1 MTSPQPLREP
11 RRCARRPRCVSRPR
25 DAAPAVKPRAALG
38 RCYADASSFVV
49 PTSALATS
57 ARHDV
62 VGSIPSCA
70 APLPKDPTA
79 VAVVLLLDFLFFYL
93 AVGFQ
98 PIRIARASRISS
110 SASSYDCAH
119 PIFDPE
125 TVTRFL
131 SPCLPAVWPSCRVP
145 WQTEGEDAR
154 GSKPTP
160 SHGDGYE
167 APPDNSCGDGVAPGR
182 GGGG

>member
-25 DAAPAVKPRAALG
+25 DAAPAVQPRAALG

-57 ARHDV
+57 AQDDV
-62 VGSIPSCA
+62 VGSIPSA

-79 VAVVLLLDFLFFYL
+79 VTSESDPMHCRISANQNRANLNLSSSSSMTALPFFDQKRSLDFVSLL
-93 AVGFQ
+93 
-98 PIRIARASRISS
+98 
-110 SASSYDCAH
+110 SAQ
-119 PIFDPE
+119 FG
-125 TVTRFL
+125 
-131 SPCLPAVWPSCRVP
+131 PSCRVP
-145 WQTEGEDAR
+145 WQTDGEDAR

-160 SHGDGYE
+160 SHGDRYE
-167 APPDNSCGDGVAPGR
+167 APPDNPCGDGVAPGR

>member
-57 ARHDV
+57 ARRDV

-79 VAVVLLLDFLFFYL
+79 VAVVLLLDFLFFDL
-93 AVGFQ
+93 TC
-98 PIRIARASRISS
+98 RISANQNH
-110 SASSYDCAH
+110 ASLKDFLVS
-119 PIFDPE
+119 IFL
-125 TVTRFL
+125 RL
-131 SPCLPAVWPSCRVP
+131 R
-145 WQTEGEDAR
+145 
-154 GSKPTP
+154 P
-160 SHGDGYE
+160 SHLRSRNGHSIFVSLLAGSLALVPSSLADR
-167 APPDNSCGDGVAPGR
+167 GR
-182 GGGG
+182 GRAGVEADAESWRRIRSAAG

>member
-57 ARHDV
+57 ARRVV

-79 VAVVLLLDFLFFYL
+79 VAVVLLLDFLFFDL
-93 AVGFQ
+93 AC
-98 PIRIARASRISS
+98 RISANQNRASLKDFLVSIFF
-110 SASSYDCAH
+110 AH